1 MNYMQ
6 KLWEYQKVDTDA
18 DRFEQDMKKSPTRQ
32 KLVKHREFLL
42 TQQELMRKIE
52 GDVTKMSERIE
63 SIRSDVVR
71 LDEELRDLQET
82 MKEEEPET
90 IEIARKSL
98 SYAQKLVTS
107 INRLEQELLKMRKDA
122 ETRGR
127 QQHEVRVRAA
137 KVRTEFDQL
146 KVNYD
151 LEYQKDTA
159 SLLKLRGEVTK
170 AADGIPGDL
179 IDKYKQIKQHCIPP
193 ISKLLDGSRCGGCN
207 MNLPQAVLR
216 EVRTGA
222 ESVECE
228 NCGRIVLVN

>member
-1 MNYMQ
+1 MQ
-6 KLWEYQKVDTDA
+6 KLWEYQRVDIEV
-18 DRFEQDMKKSPTRQ
+18 DRFELEMRKSPTRQ
-32 KLVKHREFLL
+32 TLVKHREFLL

-52 GDVTKMSERIE
+52 GDVTKMSQRMD
-63 SIRSDVVR
+63 SIRSDLVR

-82 MKEEEPET
+82 MREEEPET

-98 SYAQKLVTS
+98 SYAQKLVTGL
-107 INRLEQELLKMRKDA
+107 NRLEQELAKMRKDA

-146 KVNYD
+146 KEKYD
-151 LEYQKDTA
+151 LEYKKDA
-159 SLLKLRGEVTK
+159 AALSKLRGEVTK
-170 AADGIPGDL
+170 AAEGIPGDL
-179 IDKYKQIKQHCIPP
+179 VDKYKQIKQHCMPP

-216 EVRTGA
+216 DVRTGA

>member
-1 MNYMQ
+1 MQ
-6 KLWEYQKVDTDA
+6 KLWEYQKVDTEA
-18 DRFEQDMKKSPTRQ
+18 DHFEQEMRKSPTRQ

-52 GDVTKMSERIE
+52 GDVTKMTQRIE
-63 SIRSDVVR
+63 SIRSEVAR

-146 KVNYD
+146 KTKYD
-151 LEYQKDTA
+151 LEYKKDTA
-159 SLLKLRGEVTK
+159 SLSELRGEVTK
-170 AADGIPGDL
+170 AAEGIPDDL

-216 EVRTGA
+216 DVRTGA
-222 ESVECE
+222 QSVECE